1 MPVEEGADV
10 EKLARTLAIF
20 TPEMLLAPTTGIK
33 KLLR

>member
-1 MPVEEGADV
+1 V

-20 TPEMLLAPTTGIK
+20 TPEMLLAPTTGSK